1 MTTPGSE
8 MPSLSPSADSGVVD
22 AFSGLT
28 PEEQEQQRQ
37 QWKEELARLEE
48 DILLMRE
55 TLQAK
60 MREAQVL
67 KQKLGITVWTEFTQ
81 DVNQSLQSVRQSQAY
96 RRAGEAFVELHHA
109 VTSAPI
115 YQRTGAALKST
126 GEKASGL
133 FAGLGAKISE
143 ARESAAFKTVEE
155 RMGTMVNSVKSK
167 VSTSHSN
174 STQSFDEAL
183 REAEAAQQ
191 KQAAAAAAPPAGGG
205 EKPQ

>member
-96 RRAGEAFVELHHA
+96 
-109 VTSAPI
+109 
-115 YQRTGAALKST
+115 QRTGAALKST